1 MAEGTDYGEW
11 VVVFRSGTD
20 YEADIVR
27 DRLDDSGVPAVVL
40 TQRDHAFNLNVGDL
54 SRVNVLVPPSREQD
68 ALRILESAPFT
79 DAELD
84 EASRVAA
91 TNAPDA
97 HDKQRESMLD
107 SGSDQ
112 IILAVPDEDD
122 EDVIDLVL
130 QNYQTVTP
138 VRNIQPEAH
147 QIGRARSHEPGRKG
161 KICSAHSSLLNDHQ
175 PRCVRKSSRRC
186 RMLHGLIA
194 RSLYRSPPMQ
204 NAAGPNITPQRTL

>member
-54 SRVNVLVPPSREQD
+54 SRVNVLVPPKREQD

-112 IILAVPDEDD
+112 INLSVPDEDD
-122 EDVIDLVL
+122 EDVID
-130 QNYQTVTP
+130 
-138 VRNIQPEAH
+138 
-147 QIGRARSHEPGRKG
+147 
-161 KICSAHSSLLNDHQ
+161 
-175 PRCVRKSSRRC
+175 
-186 RMLHGLIA
+186 
-194 RSLYRSPPMQ
+194 
-204 NAAGPNITPQRTL
+204 